1 MVVGIVRA
9 ELHVPMA
16 ASLKDERTAV
26 KGLKEQLRAH
36 FNVSVAELDVNDTWQ
51 RATVGVAAVGDDEHD
66 VAGRLKQ
73 VEDWI
78 RRNHLVAVVR
88 LEQEWC
94 DVWDA

>member
-9 ELHVPMA
+9 QLHVPMA
-16 ASLKDERTAV
+16 ASLKDKRTAV